1 MRKTLEYVDWTELRR
16 EFDLAEQNF
25 LLKLITVTGEVTD
38 TFEWFPDQECE
49 TVSDYV
55 SAFGEDAAMARRV
68 ITKLEELDAINI
80 YVRF

>member
-38 TFEWFPDQECE
+38 TFEWFPDPELE
-49 TVSDYV
+49 TV
-55 SAFGEDAAMARRV
+55 AEFLEQFGDDTVMARKV
-68 ITKLEELDAINI
+68 CGKLKELNAIDV